1 MSKPHGSI
9 QRATW
14 AHQFVSRPPSLGVL
28 LQGPR
33 VHWVTCRLKERSWW
47 LNYEAGSFGRSDQ
60 MSDRVQ
66 RVIYKEEKHNTDTYR
81 IHDDHLTFNKHW
93 RVEHT
98 RQDIMSHWNYI
109 PLKKKTLHISKV
121 PALLLYSKM
130 AFLQTTVP
138 ERNIQMFL
146 ILSSF
151 LSTLS
156 ITSKWIRT
164 DAVQLWIKKHH
175 KSVMKV
181 VHMACALNYKS
192 SEAIWYICMRN
203 RMKPKWLFS

>member
-1 MSKPHGSI
+1 MGKPHCSI

-14 AHQFVSRPPSLGVL
+14 AHQFVSRRASLGVL

-33 VHWVTCRLKERSWW
+33 LHRVTCRLKERSWW
-47 LNYEAGSFGRSDQ
+47 LNYNAGSFGLSDQ

-66 RVIYKEEKHNTDTYR
+66 RVIYRGKKHYTDTYR

-109 PLKKKTLHISKV
+109 PQHISKV

-130 AFLQTTVP
+130 AFLQTTVLK
-138 ERNIQMFL
+138 RNIQTK
-146 ILSSF
+146 ILTSF

-156 ITSKWIRT
+156 ITLKWIRT
-164 DAVQLWIKKHH
+164 VAVQLWIKKHH

-181 VHMACALNYKS
+181 VHMACALNYIKS
-192 SEAIWYICMRN
+192 SEA
-203 RMKPKWLFS
+203 LH

>member
-1 MSKPHGSI
+1 MGKPHCSI

-14 AHQFVSRPPSLGVL
+14 AHQFVSRRASLGVL

-33 VHWVTCRLKERSWW
+33 LHRVTCRLKERSWW
-47 LNYEAGSFGRSDQ
+47 LNYKAGSFGLSDQ

-66 RVIYKEEKHNTDTYR
+66 RVIYRGKKHYTDTYR
-81 IHDDHLTFNKHW
+81 IHDDHLTFNMHW

-98 RQDIMSHWNYI
+98 RQDIMSRWNYI
-109 PLKKKTLHISKV
+109 PQHISKV

-130 AFLQTTVP
+130 AFLQTTVLK
-138 ERNIQMFL
+138 RNIQTK
-146 ILSSF
+146 ILTSF

-156 ITSKWIRT
+156 ITLKWIRT
-164 DAVQLWIKKHH
+164 VAVQLWIKKHH

-181 VHMACALNYKS
+181 VHMACALNYIKS
-192 SEAIWYICMRN
+192 SEA
-203 RMKPKWLFS
+203 LH

>member
-1 MSKPHGSI
+1 MGKPHCSI

-14 AHQFVSRPPSLGVL
+14 AHQFVSRRASLGVL

-33 VHWVTCRLKERSWW
+33 LHRVTCRLKERSWW
-47 LNYEAGSFGRSDQ
+47 LNYNAGSFGLSDQ

-66 RVIYKEEKHNTDTYR
+66 RVIYRGKKHYTDTYR

-109 PLKKKTLHISKV
+109 PQHISKV

-130 AFLQTTVP
+130 AFLQTTVLK
-138 ERNIQMFL
+138 RNIQTKIK
-146 ILSSF
+146 ILTSF

-156 ITSKWIRT
+156 ITSMWIRT
-164 DAVQLWIKKHH
+164 VAVQLWIKKHH

-181 VHMACALNYKS
+181 VHMACALNYIKS
-192 SEAIWYICMRN
+192 SEA
-203 RMKPKWLFS
+203 LH